1 MTVSIRA
8 REPEQK
14 ADRRRAILDA
24 ALRLWQ
30 ESTYEQFTM
39 SELANR
45 LGVAK
50 GTLYLYF
57 ETKEDLFQSLLD
69 SMVTGWAN
77 ELSMWLGALRSP
89 ARPKEIVAVIG
100 RSLKGRPQMLRLI
113 PVLEIQS
120 GREEER
126 PIVAE
131 RPRPE
136 LETAARALNSALPQ
150 LKVAYGL
157 RFLNS
162 LYGLMVGWHARA
174 ERPQPVAVEFSPG
187 KAGHTC
193 DDEFLVTVEALLEGF
208 LKLSRVGHASQGGGK
223 RVPNP

>member
-1 MTVSIRA
+1 MVTQGQLLSDYWSAMQLICLFEMTASIRA

-39 SELANR
+39 GELANR

-77 ELSMWLGALRSP
+77 ELSTWLGALRSP
-89 ARPKEIVAVIG
+89 TRPKEVVAVIG

-113 PVLEIQS
+113 PVLAILP
-120 GREEER
+120 GREEGTR
-126 PIVAE
+126 ILAE

-136 LETAARALNSALPQ
+136 LDTAARALSSVLPQ
-150 LKVAYGL
+150 LKASYGT
-157 RFLNS
+157 S
-162 LYGLMVGWHARA
+162 LS
-174 ERPQPVAVEFSPG
+174 EQPVRIDGGLVC
-187 KAGHTC
+187 AGGTPTAGTGRI
-193 DDEFLVTVEALLEGF
+193 LAGIGGALAG
-208 LKLSRVGHASQGGGK
+208 R
-223 RVPNP
+223 